1 MSHVLQFLT
10 DTVCDMEFNP
20 KYPDL
25 LVTSGKEHL
34 QWWKVYPESR
44 KLHPFTIPDYEVSC
58 FAGYQAPARSYLLEI
73 LRPDYYSVLLKLTFV
88 LWPFPLYFI
97 P

>member
-1 MSHVLQFLT
+1 MHQVTSVHAKPVYHVLQFLT

-34 QWWKVYPESR
+34 QWWKVYPDSGE
-44 KLHPFTIPDYEVSC
+44 LHPFTVPDYEVYSH
-58 FAGYQAPARSYLLEI
+58 GI
-73 LRPDYYSVLLKLTFV
+73 L
-88 LWPFPLYFI
+88 
-97 P
+97 